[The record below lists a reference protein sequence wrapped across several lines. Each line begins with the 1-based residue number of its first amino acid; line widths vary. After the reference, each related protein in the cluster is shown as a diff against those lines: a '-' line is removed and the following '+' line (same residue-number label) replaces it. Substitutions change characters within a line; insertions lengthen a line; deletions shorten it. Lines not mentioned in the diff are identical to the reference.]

1 MTNQDALGYC
11 EALDVSNPFPRLAH
25 HVTTPLRYI
34 KYIVLRIS
42 RPNIQ
47 QQQPFLSIFTFY
59 NLGEC
64 NCCPHS
70 VGVIVVARYGRLDA
84 I

>member
-11 EALDVSNPFPRLAH
+11 EALDVSNPFSLAWRS
-25 HVTTPLRYI
+25 HVTTPLRYL

-42 RPNIQ
+42 RPNFK
-47 QQQPFLSIFTFY
+47 QQQPFPSIFTFY

-64 NCCPHS
+64 NCCLHS
-70 VGVIVVARYGRLDA
+70 IGVLVVARYG
-84 I
+84 